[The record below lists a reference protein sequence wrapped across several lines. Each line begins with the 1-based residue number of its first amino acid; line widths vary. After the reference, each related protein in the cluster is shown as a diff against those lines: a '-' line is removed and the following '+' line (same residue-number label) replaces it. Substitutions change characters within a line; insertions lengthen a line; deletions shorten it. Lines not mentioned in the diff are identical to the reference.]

1 MSFNVAISGIN
12 AANKRLEVAGNN
24 IANVGTLGFKSS
36 RAEFAALYSSAHLSN
51 GRSAV
56 GDGVRLANVSQNFNQ
71 GTSMTTHGRP
81 LDMRI
86 QGNGFFVVSDGGA
99 LAYTRAGAFLKDADD
114 FIVDSEGGRLQGYAA
129 NEKGEI
135 VDGIRTDLRIDTSAM
150 APTFTTR
157 ISDTINLNASSQS
170 LAALPKFDAADAT
183 TYTKVTQTTIQDKG
197 VGAVPPADHQLSQYF
212 VKTDEGQWSMY
223 VLIDGRNP
231 IDPSSTNAL
240 HVTLN
245 KAVDGTVSYSGN
257 TEHIR
262 KLSDTAFTLNG
273 WKPAQ
278 QIGGSWSASPAP
290 SNGAVSLSLKEGAL
304 NTLDDS
310 DPVMIRPV
318 PLFDASDITTYTNT
332 FPTGIFD
339 SQGNKH
345 ELQQYFIKDGV
356 NSWQMQLLVNGRNPM
371 DPGSKQPLTANIVF
385 ETDGSLR
392 SITGSPGL
400 MASGD
405 GKLQLQGWVPARAR
419 DRGTQRE
426 EWLSNG
432 AVAGADGITLDMS
445 KLSQYSAVTARTS
458 PQADGHAAG
467 ALAGLTLERDGTL
480 RASFSNGLTR
490 NIGRVM
496 LASFAN
502 EQGLQPQSDSR
513 WTATN
518 ASGIANYGT
527 AGAGT
532 LGSIIGGALEG
543 SNVELSEEL
552 IALIQAQTAYQANSK
567 AISTEVTVLQTLIQS
582 T

>member
-1 MSFNVAISGIN
+1 
-12 AANKRLEVAGNN
+12 
-24 IANVGTLGFKSS
+24 
-36 RAEFAALYSSAHLSN
+36 
-51 GRSAV
+51 
-56 GDGVRLANVSQNFNQ
+56 
-71 GTSMTTHGRP
+71 
-81 LDMRI
+81 
-86 QGNGFFVVSDGGA
+86 
-99 LAYTRAGAFLKDADD
+99 
-114 FIVDSEGGRLQGYAA
+114 
-129 NEKGEI
+129 
-135 VDGIRTDLRIDTSAM
+135 M

-231 IDPSSTNAL
+231 VDPSSTNAL

-339 SQGNKH
+339 SQGNRH